1 MIKNVTGRDEKLTEQ
16 TLNAKIFSMKPLFIV
31 ILLFT
36 FIVSSAYA
44 DIYKYTDEKG
54 VVCYTDVP
62 FNKKADRIQKEK
74 TKESPDQERSSNPR
88 AKSKTYNDG
97 YADSYHD
104 IVHEKASTYNVDPSL
119 IKAVIKTESNWNSRA
134 VSKKGAMGLMQLMP
148 STANDLNVHNPYDPE
163 ENIEGG
169 TKYLKYLLE
178 KFDGNLTLAIA
189 AYNAGPKRVEKY
201 GYVPP
206 ITETKQYVNKVLSL
220 YNGPMQYAMNTGGNS
235 DSSGPG
241 KKEKKPDPIYKIV
254 LNDGTVLFTNSTFLS
269 KNTSGF

>member
-1 MIKNVTGRDEKLTEQ
+1 MTEQ
-16 TLNAKIFSMKPLFIV
+16 ILNAKILNIKTVFVV
-31 ILLFT
+31 ILLLS

-62 FNKKADRIQKEK
+62 FNKKADRILKEK
-74 TKESPDQERSSNPR
+74 AKESPDQEPSSKPR
-88 AKSKTYNDG
+88 AKSKTYNDVNI
-97 YADSYHD
+97 AAYHD
-104 IVHEKASTYNVDPSL
+104 IIHEKASAYNVDPSL

-148 STANDLNVHNPYDPE
+148 STASDLNVHNPYDPE

-178 KFDGNLTLAIA
+178 KFNGNLTLAIA

-206 ITETKQYVNKVLSL
+206 ITETIQYVNKVLSL
-220 YNGPMQYAMNTGGNS
+220 YNGPTQYAMNIGSDS
-235 DSSGPG
+235 DSSGPV
-241 KKEKKPDPIYKIV
+241 KKEKKSDPIYKIV
-254 LNDGTVLFTNSTFLS
+254 LNDGTLLFTNSTFLS
-269 KNTSGF
+269 KNTAGF

>member
-1 MIKNVTGRDEKLTEQ
+1 MRKNVTGRYEKLTAQ
-16 TLNAKIFSMKPLFIV
+16 ILNAKILNVKTVFAV
-31 ILLFT
+31 ILLLS

-44 DIYKYTDEKG
+44 DIYKYIDEKG

-62 FNKKADRIQKEK
+62 FNKKADRIQKEQAK
-74 TKESPDQERSSNPR
+74 GSPDREQSSKPR
-88 AKSKTYNDG
+88 AKSKTYNDVNT
-97 YADSYHD
+97 AAYHD
-104 IVHEKASTYNVDPSL
+104 IVHEKASAYNVDPSL

-178 KFDGNLTLAIA
+178 KFNGNLTLAIA
-189 AYNAGPKRVEKY
+189 AYNAGPKRVEEC
-201 GYVPP
+201 GYVPH

-220 YNGPMQYAMNTGGNS
+220 YNGPTQYAMNTGSDS
-235 DSSGPG
+235 DSSGSV
-241 KKEKKPDPIYKIV
+241 KKEKKSDPIYKIV
-254 LNDGTVLFTNSTFLS
+254 LNDGTVLFTNSTYLS
-269 KNTSGF
+269 KNTAGL

>member
-1 MIKNVTGRDEKLTEQ
+1 MIKNVTGRDKKLTEQ
-16 TLNAKIFSMKPLFIV
+16 ILNAKIFNMKTVFIV
-31 ILLFT
+31 ILLLS

-62 FNKKADRIQKEK
+62 FNKKADRILKEK
-74 TKESPDQERSSNPR
+74 AKESPDQEPSSKPR
-88 AKSKTYNDG
+88 AKSKTYNDVNT
-97 YADSYHD
+97 AAYHD
-104 IVHEKASTYNVDPSL
+104 IIHEKASTYNVDPSL

-178 KFDGNLTLAIA
+178 KFNGNLTLAIA

-220 YNGPMQYAMNTGGNS
+220 YNGPTQYAMNIGSDS
-235 DSSGPG
+235 DSSGPV
-241 KKEKKPDPIYKIV
+241 KKEKKSDPIYKIV

>member
-1 MIKNVTGRDEKLTEQ
+1 MRKNVTLRGKNLTEQ
-16 TLNAKIFSMKPLFIV
+16 ILNAKILNMRTVFVI
-31 ILLFT
+31 ILLLS

-62 FNKKADRIQKEK
+62 FNKKADRILKEK
-74 TKESPDQERSSNPR
+74 AKEPTDQDQSSKPR
-88 AKSKTYNDG
+88 AKSKTYNDV
-97 YADSYHD
+97 YTASYHD
-104 IVHEKASTYNVDPSL
+104 IIHEKAAAYNVDPSL

-148 STANDLNVHNPYDPE
+148 STASDLNVHNPYDPE

-169 TKYLKYLLE
+169 TKYLKYLIE
-178 KFDGNLTLAIA
+178 KFSGNLTLAIA

-220 YNGPMQYAMNTGGNS
+220 YNGPTQYAANIGSDS
-235 DSSGPG
+235 DSSGPV
-241 KKEKKPDPIYKIV
+241 KKEKKSDPIYKIV

-269 KNTSGF
+269 KNTAGF